1 MSSQSAAC
9 FLACFFSPSVV
20 DDQDLLGVQA
30 LGGTALYVLAESP
43 DPAEFV
49 LKSISIVEHA
59 RLYQRKQTLNPPMQP
74 AKGSLEKG
82 SFYPSNGASL
92 WLDTMASE
100 TPTSQTAKGSWVEL
114 GNCQPHRAGDSGGK
128 TWGFAVGSGS
138 CYRGSQ
144 CSNKTCVAPIFHFRQ
159 GLLWSLTLRNTMTS

>member
-1 MSSQSAAC
+1 MVFQIFSTSAFFIIYVKKKTKTTKPDMSSQSAAC

-59 RLYQRKQTLNPPMQP
+59 RLY
-74 AKGSLEKG
+74 
-82 SFYPSNGASL
+82 
-92 WLDTMASE
+92 
-100 TPTSQTAKGSWVEL
+100 
-114 GNCQPHRAGDSGGK
+114 
-128 TWGFAVGSGS
+128 
-138 CYRGSQ
+138 
-144 CSNKTCVAPIFHFRQ
+144 
-159 GLLWSLTLRNTMTS
+159 

>member
-1 MSSQSAAC
+1 MTKTFWGSRHWVALPSMYWLRVLIQQN
-9 FLACFFSPSVV
+9 LFSKASVSLSTPV
-20 DDQDLLGVQA
+20 F
-30 LGGTALYVLAESP
+30 TRES
-43 DPAEFV
+43 
-49 LKSISIVEHA
+49 
-59 RLYQRKQTLNPPMQP
+59 RPPMQP
-74 AKGSLEKG
+74 ARGSLEKG